1 MKPFVHLHVHTEYSL
16 LDGAARIKKLVKT
29 CKEYGMPA
37 VAITDHGNMLGAV
50 KMFDECEK
58 QGIKCIFGCEFY
70 CCDDYKV
77 KTGKTKLEHLIL
89 LAKNEKGYKNL
100 CKLNSI
106 AFVDGFYTKPRI
118 DYNLLKEYSE
128 GLVCLSACVAG
139 RIPQLI
145 LKQQYDEAEK
155 WVLWFKDVFGEDFYL
170 EMQDHGIPEQ
180 KLINDKL
187 REYASKYNIKKV
199 VTNDVHYIFK
209 EDSILQDVLMC
220 VNMGKFYDDPNRLK
234 IETEEFYLKTYD
246 QLLEL
251 FPGEEDALDTT
262 LEIADKCNYKLEYGH
277 YLHPRYIPENGQEP
291 VEFFRDLIEKGLVEK
306 YGEVTP
312 EIRERVEYE
321 YALITK
327 QGFVE
332 YFLTVWDYIN
342 AARKMGI
349 SVGPGRGSGAG
360 SVVAYAIG
368 IVDID
373 PLKYDLLFERF
384 INAERVSMPDFDIDF
399 QDDRRDEVI
408 AYVEQKYT
416 KPRFSKIA
424 TQTTMAGKAAIK
436 DVARVLRMPYS
447 EVDKITKLMPDSY
460 KRPYVIDKCFGFHI
474 PKEGDKDFGTK
485 YGVPELIEM
494 YNTNPEVKRV
504 VDIAS
509 KLEDMPRNLS
519 THACGMIIAPSRL
532 DEIVPLARNGE
543 DIVSQ
548 YNMIEIEHLGLLKF
562 DFLGLRNLNDIK
574 KAIEYV
580 KQNHGVELDFHK
592 MGVDDPDVYKM
603 ISAGDT
609 KGVFQLESGGF
620 QKVLRELKPTGIEDI
635 IAAVSLYRPGPMDSI
650 PDYIKNKNNPDKI
663 VYDHPLLEPI
673 LKVTYGCIVYQ
684 EQVMRIVQDLA
695 GYTLGMADNIRRMM
709 GKKQVEKM
717 RAEKQ
722 VFIYGREGDEK
733 NKPVEGALKRGVP
746 ADVAEKIWS
755 KMETFA
761 QYAFNKSHAAAYS
774 MVTYQTA
781 YIKCHYEPEFITS
794 ILNNR
799 ITNAD
804 EIKNYINYAKSKK
817 IEILP
822 PDVNLSDRY
831 FSVKDGKIRFGIAAL
846 KGVGEGVTQLVID
859 EREKNG
865 PFKSMEDM
873 LVRCADFGVNKKM
886 IESMILSGAF
896 DCFGHHRSELLAV
909 YEKTLERV
917 ANDRKSRVGGQM
929 SLFDDILKE
938 DTALS
943 INYPSLPELDN
954 FNKLKKEK
962 ETIGIYLSGHPLDKY
977 IDNMSSYTFNS
988 SMIQKEDG
996 DEAEQVPYDEYDNN
1010 EYSQKYDIEDGTY
1023 ITCGGLVS
1031 AIKRTMTRSNQPMAI
1046 VTVEDLYGTYDVMF
1060 FPKIY
1065 ERVKNSLNTD
1075 SFVTI
1080 EGKFSARVGQ
1090 NPVIMA
1096 EKMFL
1101 WDNTTKQEQGAI
1113 KQEFKTNQTETQ
1125 QQQKMYLRFNLD
1137 DIDLKN
1143 SVFDIL
1149 ESYIGNVPVF
1159 VKSGNTM
1166 FNTKIS
1172 TSAKN
1177 GCIAELEALLG
1188 KENIV
1193 VK

>member
-16 LDGAARIKKLVKT
+16 LDGAARISKLVKT

-50 KMFDECEK
+50 KMFDECKK

-70 CCDDYKV
+70 CCDDYTVKV
-77 KTGKTKLEHLIL
+77 GKTKLEHLIL
-89 LAKNEKGYKNL
+89 LAKNEAGYKNL

-106 AFVDGFYTKPRI
+106 AYVDGFYMKPRI
-118 DYNLLKEYSE
+118 DYNLLKQYSE

-145 LKQQYDEAEK
+145 LKQEFEEAEK
-155 WVLWFKDVFGEDFYL
+155 WVKWFKDVFGEDFYL

-180 KLINDKL
+180 KVINEKL
-187 REYASKYNIKKV
+187 REFAAKYDIKKV
-199 VTNDVHYIFK
+199 ITNDVHYIYK
-209 EDSILQDVLMC
+209 EDYILQDVLMC
-220 VNMGKFYDDPNRLK
+220 VNMGKFFDDPNRLK
-234 IETEEFYLKTYD
+234 FDTEEFYLKTYD
-246 QLLEL
+246 ELAEL
-251 FPGEEDALDTT
+251 FPNDEDALDTT
-262 LEIADKCNYKLEYGH
+262 IEIADKCNYELEYGH
-277 YLHPRYIPENGQEP
+277 YKHPRYIPENGQTPE
-291 VEFFRDLIEKGLVEK
+291 EFFRDLLEKGLAWR

-312 EIRERVEYE
+312 AIRERVEYE
-321 YALITK
+321 FGLISR
-327 QGFVE
+327 QGFIE

-408 AYVEQKYT
+408 AYCENKYT

-436 DVARVLRMPYS
+436 DVARVLRVPYS
-447 EVDKITKLMPDSY
+447 EVDKITKLMPDNY
-460 KRPYVIDKCFGFHI
+460 KRPHVIDKCFGFHH
-474 PKEGDKDFGTK
+474 PKEGDKDFGAT

-494 YNTNPEVKRV
+494 YNTNPDVKRV
-504 VDIAS
+504 VDIAT

-574 KAIEYV
+574 RAVQYV
-580 KQNHGVELDFHK
+580 KENHGVELDFHK
-592 MGVDDPDVYKM
+592 MGVDDPDVFKM
-603 ISAGDT
+603 ISNGDT
-609 KGVFQLESGGF
+609 VGVFQLESGGF
-620 QKVLRELKPTGIEDI
+620 QKTLRELKPTGIEDI

-650 PDYIKNKNNPDKI
+650 PEYVKNKNNPDKI

-746 ADVAEKIWS
+746 ADVAEKIWG

-774 MVTYQTA
+774 LVTYQTA
-781 YIKCHYEPEFITS
+781 YLKCHYEPEFITS

-822 PDVNLSDRY
+822 PDINLSECY
-831 FSVKDGKIRFGIAAL
+831 FSVKNDKIRFGIAAL
-846 KGVGEGVTQLVID
+846 KGVGEGLTKLVLE
-859 EREKNG
+859 ERDKNG
-865 PFKSMEDM
+865 PFVSMED
-873 LVRCADFGVNKKM
+873 LLTRCTDFGVNKKM
-886 IESMILSGAF
+886 LESLILSGAL
-896 DCFGHHRSELLAV
+896 DCFGHKRSELLAV
-909 YEKTLERV
+909 YETALER
-917 ANDRKSRVGGQM
+917 AATDRKARAGGQM
-929 SLFDDILKE
+929 SLFDDVLKE
-938 DTALS
+938 DNALV
-943 INYPSLPELDN
+943 ITYPKLPELDN
-954 FNKLKKEK
+954 FTKLKREK

-977 IDNMSSYTFNS
+977 IDNMKGYSFNS
-988 SMIQKEDG
+988 SMIQK
-996 DEAEQVPYDEYDNN
+996 DEEEEQQIDEEGNVVEKDN
-1010 EYSQKYDIEDGTY
+1010 SSFDIADGTMV
-1023 ITCGGLVS
+1023 TCGGLVS
-1031 AIKRTMTRSNQPMAI
+1031 AIKRTITKSNQPMAI
-1046 VTVEDLYGTYDVMF
+1046 VTMEDLYGTYDVMF

-1065 ERVKNSLNTD
+1065 EKVRSSLTVD

-1080 EGKFSARVGQ
+1080 EGKFSARPGQ

-1096 EKMFL
+1096 EKLML
-1101 WDNTTKQEQGAI
+1101 WNNSSEQKVEQQKVEQQKEIQETG
-1113 KQEFKTNQTETQ
+1113 K
-1125 QQQKMYLRFNLD
+1125 KMYLRF
-1137 DIDLKN
+1137 DLENNVLKE
-1143 SVFDIL
+1143 SVFDCL
-1149 ESYIGNVPVF
+1149 DSYIGDAPVF
-1159 VKSGNTM
+1159 VKSGGTM
-1166 FNTKIS
+1166 FATKKF

-1177 GCIAELEALLG
+1177 GCLAELEAILG
-1188 KENIV
+1188 KENII